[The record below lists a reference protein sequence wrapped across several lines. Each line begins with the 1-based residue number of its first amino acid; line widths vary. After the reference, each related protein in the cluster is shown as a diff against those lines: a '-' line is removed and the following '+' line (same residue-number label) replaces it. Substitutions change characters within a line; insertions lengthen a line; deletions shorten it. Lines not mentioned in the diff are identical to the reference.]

1 MASAT
6 GRGPVMDSL
15 KCFSSCSSARRCSFF
30 SELAFSSGESPSRR
44 HITGTMLWG
53 SSEDSTFSMFRLLC
67 SRSSRSSR
75 SSSFSSERAGFRS
88 MESL

>member
-1 MASAT
+1 MLLGFTSPTLTPPEVTMASAT

-44 HITGTMLWG
+44 HITGTMLWAAA
-53 SSEDSTFSMFRLLC
+53 R
-67 SRSSRSSR
+67 
-75 SSSFSSERAGFRS
+75 
-88 MESL
+88 